1 MSVKD
6 GSESMKPSRT
16 AREIAETSANDHL
29 AYLLCR
35 GIKGLVRCDDAEV
48 VQGIARYVMSQHG
61 SLRRGARLMER
72 AKGTP
77 LPYSMAL
84 LGALNRF
91 LEVHGGESMDGVV
104 WIARLSNER
113 RAIEKLPQ
121 LLPELG
127 WTRWTFRRR
136 PASSALS
143 ALPSIL
149 RGARRTF
156 RIARRLHQRME
167 FFRTLRVV
175 ELIGYYTRYLNLFRS
190 GRFSLAVMSSHS
202 NPHGI
207 AFNLAAKRC
216 GVPVVLITHGM
227 PIRPVAR
234 LSYDLALVHCEAA
247 RQTYMEEG
255 CRMDRVFVHGR
266 RQVYAP
272 MPGGGTLP
280 DRISVGIF
288 LCKDVN
294 EERLRAVVNR
304 LQQDSRVS
312 QILIRPHPKNL
323 WLGLDAWIASLND
336 ERVRRTTGNSV
347 FHDLQASDIVLG
359 GNSSVLVDA
368 VTAGRPSGYVPK
380 LDHGSLDLHSFVARG
395 LIYPVE
401 DDLSFDPEAML
412 RFYQRPDWPNA
423 LKLFA
428 NVDEDET
435 AVLTRVAAAMH
446 DLATAQS
453 VAG

>member
-1 MSVKD
+1 
-6 GSESMKPSRT
+6 
-16 AREIAETSANDHL
+16 
-29 AYLLCR
+29 
-35 GIKGLVRCDDAEV
+35 
-48 VQGIARYVMSQHG
+48 
-61 SLRRGARLMER
+61 
-72 AKGTP
+72 
-77 LPYSMAL
+77 
-84 LGALNRF
+84 
-91 LEVHGGESMDGVV
+91 
-104 WIARLSNER
+104 
-113 RAIEKLPQ
+113 
-121 LLPELG
+121 
-127 WTRWTFRRR
+127 
-136 PASSALS
+136 
-143 ALPSIL
+143 
-149 RGARRTF
+149 
-156 RIARRLHQRME
+156 ME

>member
-1 MSVKD
+1 
-6 GSESMKPSRT
+6 MKPSSM
-16 AREIAETSANDHL
+16 AREFAEASANETR
-29 AYLLCR
+29 AYLLYR
-35 GIKGLVRCDDAEV
+35 GIKSLLRCDEAEV

-72 AKGTP
+72 TKGTP
-77 LPYSMAL
+77 LPASMAM
-84 LGALNRF
+84 LGGLNRF
-91 LEVHGGESMDGVV
+91 LEVHEGERMDGAV

-143 ALPSIL
+143 ALSSSL
-149 RGARRTF
+149 RGWRRIF
-156 RIARRLHQRME
+156 GIVKRLHRRIE
-167 FFRTLRVV
+167 FFRALRVA

-207 AFNLAAKRC
+207 AFNLAARRC

-255 CRMDRVFVHGR
+255 CRIDRVFLHGR
-266 RQVYAP
+266 RQEYSP
-272 MPGGGTLP
+272 MLAGEGTLP
-280 DRISVGIF
+280 ERMSVGIF

-294 EERLRAVVNR
+294 EERLRSIVSR
-304 LQQDSRVS
+304 LQKDSRVS

-323 WLGLDAWIASLND
+323 WLGLDAWIASLDD
-336 ERVRRTTGNSV
+336 ERVRRTTGDSV
-347 FHDLQASDIVLG
+347 FHDLKASDIVLG

-368 VTAGRPSGYVPK
+368 VTAGRPSGYVPG
-380 LDHGSLDLHSFVARG
+380 LDYGSRDLHSFVARG
-395 LIYPVE
+395 LIYPV
-401 DDLSFDPEAML
+401 DDEFSFDAEAIV
-412 RFYQRPDWPNA
+412 RFYQRPDWSNA

-435 AVLTRVAAAMH
+435 SVLARVAASMR
-446 DLATAQS
+446 DLAMAK
-453 VAG
+453 VAAG

>member
-91 LEVHGGESMDGVV
+91 LEVHGGESMEGVV

-435 AVLTRVAAAMH
+435 AVLTRVAAAMR

>member
-156 RIARRLHQRME
+156 RIARRLHQRSE

-359 GNSSVLVDA
+359 GNSS
-368 VTAGRPSGYVPK
+368 
-380 LDHGSLDLHSFVARG
+380 
-395 LIYPVE
+395 
-401 DDLSFDPEAML
+401 
-412 RFYQRPDWPNA
+412 
-423 LKLFA
+423 
-428 NVDEDET
+428 
-435 AVLTRVAAAMH
+435 
-446 DLATAQS
+446 
-453 VAG
+453 